1 MKLDYEFTCCICGQ
15 HIKGDYGNNPFP
27 VFKAGECCDKCN
39 HLVVMPIRIKLYK
52 SQTL

>member
-1 MKLDYEFTCCICGQ
+1 MIPDYEFTCCICKK
-15 HIKGDYGNNPFP
+15 HIKGEYGNNPFP

-39 HLVVMPIRIKLYK
+39 HLIVMPARIKHFK